1 MPICSQGSLGVPT
14 LHAGVPI
21 AGTLLSAGCREGNW
35 HNSPQSKSSSE
46 ALSWVPSCWER
57 LALSHDELVLS
68 LGDPSAMGYS
78 ITQHC
83 SAPPRRS
90 NPRLGHQD
98 HGKCF
103 PCTQPLHSTQPHRQ
117 ARGVPVPALAG
128 QGASRVGC
136 QRWAAGPG
144 SWPAWLVLSTG
155 DSVTLGTRCQHSLHS
170 PTGTVST
177 GVPPPALGPC
187 PQFSGVSPQAGH
199 CLGASGM
206 WPTCT
211 SPTAT
216 GEAGWRCLSPGECLA
231 ASGR

>member
-1 MPICSQGSLGVPT
+1 MPICSRGSLGVPT

-68 LGDPSAMGYS
+68 LGDPPAMGYS

-98 HGKCF
+98 HGKC
-103 PCTQPLHSTQPHRQ
+103 S
-117 ARGVPVPALAG
+117 LA
-128 QGASRVGC
+128 
-136 QRWAAGPG
+136 PN
-144 SWPAWLVLSTG
+144 LSTP
-155 DSVTLGTRCQHSLHS
+155 HS
-170 PTGTVST
+170 PTDRPEGCQCQPWL
-177 GVPPPALGPC
+177 GREPAG
-187 PQFSGVSPQAGH
+187 SDANAGQQD
-199 CLGASGM
+199 LA
-206 WPTCT
+206 
-211 SPTAT
+211 
-216 GEAGWRCLSPGECLA
+216 PGQPGSC
-231 ASGR
+231 